1 MAIRHPD
8 RVNALVVLVPLA
20 YKPDTLPNSAKPLAP
35 WAEATLMQLIGS
47 DFLFWVGLHVA
58 RDQVIQYVLATPP
71 RQVSSASAEER
82 ARINAMMDRIL
93 PVSARAAGLRSDSVM
108 ANHLGP
114 SNLALVRAPT
124 LVVGVRDDGFGTYAG
139 AEYTA
144 SQIKGA
150 KFIGYEQGGHI
161 WVGHQVEVMAEI
173 VKLLVP
179 NEKP

>member
-1 MAIRHPD
+1 MA
-8 RVNALVVLVPLA
+8 
-20 YKPDTLPNSAKPLAP
+20 K
-35 WAEATLMQLIGS
+35 
-47 DFLFWVGLHVA
+47 
-58 RDQVIQYVLATPP
+58 
-71 RQVSSASAEER
+71 
-82 ARINAMMDRIL
+82 
-93 PVSARAAGLRSDSVM
+93 
-108 ANHLGP
+108 HLGP
-114 SNLALVRAPT
+114 SHLASVRAPT
-124 LVVGVRDDGFGTYAG
+124 LVVSVRDDGFGTYAG

>member
-1 MAIRHPD
+1 
-8 RVNALVVLVPLA
+8 
-20 YKPDTLPNSAKPLAP
+20 
-35 WAEATLMQLIGS
+35 
-47 DFLFWVGLHVA
+47 
-58 RDQVIQYVLATPP
+58 
-71 RQVSSASAEER
+71 
-82 ARINAMMDRIL
+82 
-93 PVSARAAGLRSDSVM
+93 
-108 ANHLGP
+108 
-114 SNLALVRAPT
+114 
-124 LVVGVRDDGFGTYAG
+124 VRDDGFGTYAG